1 MPRKGRLVQPRH
13 IFPWIAAPYIEML
26 RILWRIERFFFLPIK
41 YLQAWTISAIFGV
54 IGVLFS
60 VALFIPRLAQTEVQ
74 AAPGTTARPL
84 ISRDDM
90 PIIREEDLVLPEGY
104 QSGPDYQS
112 GPEELLPGE
121 LTVRMQRTQVE
132 DFDQHEKVT
141 THSKVLMPKR
151 SSIAQRDAWSRHL
164 FQHAEPDEHPLQSY
178 IRQARVQAP
187 PLAPLI
193 PEYTY
198 DPGVGDYRTQSEKAP
213 TLLISK
219 SVPKVLSPDEP
230 LTYIITVTNNG
241 QEPVEAA
248 TVEEYV
254 SDINRVVDCD
264 PRASVSPDYGHLI
277 WDLAQLQPGEERHL
291 SVTIQ
296 PDKRRPIA
304 QDTLVSFSS
313 APIIGETLVRET
325 PRELPALPA
334 EPEPEPEPVQPE
346 VVPEAV
352 QRPSVPGQPRLVIEF
367 DPPNAVKV
375 GEEVEAYY
383 TVTNVGTADATGIR
397 LLVEVPAQLRHRF
410 GELVEHKIS
419 RLTPNESRRALFA
432 ALAEGSGR
440 LPLNW
445 TLEANEL
452 DSQSNSEWLAV
463 LPGPTPTPVLPSPT
477 QSSIP
482 ASEPT
487 LIDEDALPT
496 PADGPWN
503 GGREPAS
510 VDEIVPSSI
519 PVGRRPSSEPS
530 SIPAWVDPVLGDEA
544 DLPADPES
552 ALPIDPE
559 LMPDEPPLRG
569 NTIEPPV
576 DLLPLDT
583 EPPLAF
589 PSTLPLEGLPTEEPG
604 GVTEQ

>member
-1 MPRKGRLVQPRH
+1 VPRKGRLVQPRH

-26 RILWRIERFFFLPIK
+26 RILWRIERFFFLPIR

-54 IGVLFS
+54 LGVFFS
-60 VALFIPRLAQTEVQ
+60 VALFIPRLTQTEAQ
-74 AAPGTTARPL
+74 ASPGTN
-84 ISRDDM
+84 SRAVLNRHDL
-90 PIIREEDLVLPEGY
+90 PIIREEDQVFPEGY
-104 QSGPDYQS
+104 ESGPYETS
-112 GPEELLPGE
+112 PSELS
-121 LTVRMQRTQVE
+121 VRMQRTHIE
-132 DFDQHEKVT
+132 DFDQFEKIT
-141 THSKVLMPKR
+141 THSQVLTPKR
-151 SSIAQRDAWSRHL
+151 LSLAQRGAWSQHL
-164 FQHAEPDEHPLQSY
+164 FQQAETDELPLPSY
-178 IRQARVQAP
+178 VRQARVQTTP
-187 PLAPLI
+187 VAPLI

-198 DPGVGDYRTQSEKAP
+198 DPGSGDTHRHTEKAP

-219 SVPKVLSPDEP
+219 SVPQVLSADLP

-241 QEPVEAA
+241 QEQVESA

-254 SDINRVVDCD
+254 SDIQRVIDCE

-313 APIIGETLVRET
+313 APIIAETLVRE
-325 PRELPALPA
+325 PQRELPALPA
-334 EPEPEPEPVQPE
+334 APEPV
-346 VVPEAV
+346 VPKVIPDTAT
-352 QRPSVPGQPRLVIEF
+352 RPVPRGQPQLVIQF
-367 DPPNAVKV
+367 DPPHAVQV

-440 LPLNW
+440 MPLNW

-452 DSQSNSEWLAV
+452 DNQSDSEWLAV
-463 LPGPTPTPVLPSPT
+463 LPEPASAPAKSSIPTPSTLPGK
-477 QSSIP
+477 SSIP
-482 ASEPT
+482 ATEPT
-487 LIDEDALPT
+487 PIDEEPQPT
-496 PADGPWN
+496 PTNDLWN
-503 GGREPAS
+503 GDHVTLPLAPPG
-510 VDEIVPSSI
+510 PSSI
-519 PVGRRPSSEPS
+519 PRGQRPLPGPS
-530 SIPAWVDPVLGDEA
+530 SIPGW
-544 DLPADPES
+544 ADPILGGDTAPDADPTSNE
-552 ALPIDPE
+552 PIDPE

-569 NTIEPPV
+569 HGIQPPD
-576 DLLPLDT
+576 DLLPL
-583 EPPLAF
+583 EIESPLLESPP
-589 PSTLPLEGLPTEEPG
+589 PPEGLPTEEPG
-604 GVTEQ
+604 NVKEQ

>member
-26 RILWRIERFFFLPIK
+26 RILWRIERFFFLPFRT
-41 YLQAWTISAIFGV
+41 LQAWTVSAIFGV
-54 IGVLFS
+54 IGVFFS

-74 AAPGTTARPL
+74 ASPGTNTRTL
-84 ISRDDM
+84 ISRHDL
-90 PIIREEDLVLPEGY
+90 PIIREEDQVFPEGY
-104 QSGPDYQS
+104 ETGQSEVS
-112 GPEELLPGE
+112 
-121 LTVRMQRTQVE
+121 VRMQRTHIE
-132 DFDQHEKVT
+132 DFDQLEKIT
-141 THSKVLMPKR
+141 TRSKVLTPKR
-151 SSIAQRDAWSRHL
+151 LSIAHRDAWSRHL
-164 FQHAEPDEHPLQSY
+164 IQQAEADELPLQSY
-178 IRQARVQAP
+178 IRQARVHAT

-198 DPGVGDYRTQSEKAP
+198 DPGVGASHRHTKKAP

-219 SVPKVLSPDEP
+219 SVPRVLSPDQP

-241 QEPVEAA
+241 QEPVESA

-254 SDINRVVDCD
+254 SDIQRVIDCE

-313 APIIGETLVRET
+313 APIIAETLVRET
-325 PRELPALPA
+325 QRELPALPA
-334 EPEPEPEPVQPE
+334 EPEP
-346 VVPEAV
+346 VVPEVIPEAV
-352 QRPSVPGQPRLVIEF
+352 TRPVPRGQPKLVIQF

-432 ALAEGSGR
+432 ALAEDSGR
-440 LPLNW
+440 MPLNW

-452 DSQSNSEWLAV
+452 DNQSDSEWLAV
-463 LPGPTPTPVLPSPT
+463 LPGPATAPV

-482 ASEPT
+482 MKSTIPGKSTIPVTEPT
-487 LIDEDALPT
+487 PIDEEPLPT
-496 PADGPWN
+496 PTNNRWN
-503 GGREPAS
+503 GDRESPP
-510 VDEIVPSSI
+510 IGPPGPSSI
-519 PVGRRPSSEPS
+519 PRGQRPLPAPS
-530 SIPAWVDPVLGDEA
+530 SIPGWSDPVLGGETD
-544 DLPADPES
+544 PNADPASIE
-552 ALPIDPE
+552 PIDPE

-569 NTIEPPV
+569 HGIQPPD
-576 DLLPLDT
+576 DLLPLET
-583 EPPLAF
+583 EPPLLE
-589 PSTLPLEGLPTEEPG
+589 STIPPEGLPLDEPD
-604 GVTEQ
+604 GVKAQ